1 MDCKP
6 VSMPVDTQAKVS
18 STFRP
23 PVADLTQFRSLTRA
37 LQYLTFTRSDIAYVV
52 QQIYLH
58 MHDPRKPHLIVMKRV
73 LRYLQGSLDFCLHL
87 RCSATSSELMVYM
100 DADWTDCPD
109 TRRSTSGHDVFLS
122 NKLIFWSSK
131 R

>member
-1 MDCKP
+1 M
-6 VSMPVDTQAKVS
+6 SVDTQAKVS

-23 PVADLTQFRSLTRA
+23 PIADPTQFRSLTRA

-52 QQIYLH
+52 QQICLH

-73 LRYLQGSLDFCLHL
+73 LCYLRGSLDFCLHL

-100 DADWTDCPD
+100 DADWVGCPD
-109 TRRSTSGHDVFLS
+109 TRQSTSGHDVFL
-122 NKLIFWSSK
+122 NNNLIFWSSK
-131 R
+131 H